1 MPPLPEPN
9 FSRYGQGVSLLGG
22 WLPVSIQV
30 VTVVLLVVAIGWRSR
45 RWRRMWLPV
54 SAGSGVIGRWLH
66 VHT

>member
-1 MPPLPEPN
+1 MPPLPDPN

-54 SAGSGVIGRWLH
+54 
-66 VHT
+66 